1 MAHEDHSITDLM
13 KALGDPIRW
22 DIVRQMASQT
32 SVAASELE
40 DRLPIAKP
48 TISYHVK
55 ILAQA
60 GLAEVHK
67 QGRNY
72 YYSLRREALTGALDA
87 LSGLLGSSPAAA
99 PVPPAANDVVA
110 ESEATERLAT
120 W

>member
-1 MAHEDHSITDLM
+1 MVREDSSITDMM

-22 DIVRQMASQT
+22 DIVLQMASQP

-40 DRLPIAKP
+40 RRLPIAKP

-55 ILAQA
+55 ILTQA
-60 GLAEVHK
+60 GLTEVRK

-72 YYSLRREALTGALDA
+72 YYSLRRDALSDALDA
-87 LSGLLGSSPAAA
+87 LSALLGQPPSPA
-99 PVPPAANDVVA
+99 PTSPAGQSDADA
-110 ESEATERLAT
+110 EHAERLVT

>member
-1 MAHEDHSITDLM
+1 MAHDDQSITDLM

-22 DIVRQMASQT
+22 DIVRQMASQK

-60 GLAEVHK
+60 GLAHIHK

-72 YYSLRREALTGALDA
+72 YYSLRHEALTEALDA
-87 LSGLLGSSPAAA
+87 LAGLLGSA
-99 PVPPAANDVVA
+99 PSAPPAPPSTGDDVTRP
-110 ESEATERLAT
+110 EHTERLVT